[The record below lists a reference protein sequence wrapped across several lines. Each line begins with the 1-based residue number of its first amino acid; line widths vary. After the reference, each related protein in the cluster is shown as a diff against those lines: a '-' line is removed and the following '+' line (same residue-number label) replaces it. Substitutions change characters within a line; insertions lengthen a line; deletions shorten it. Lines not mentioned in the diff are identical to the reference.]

1 MVIFYQVR
9 FILSVAESVSRS
21 GVLNIGSYQATIK
34 HISPRPP
41 RPPKT
46 TQIRYILSV
55 RNT

>member
-9 FILSVAESVSRS
+9 FIPSVAESVSRS
-21 GVLNIGSYQATIK
+21 GVLHIGSYQATIK